1 MVFNTSLS
9 ERNPVLRVRDV
20 WERTNATVADFKLV
34 VPSTSMPL
42 IPFSTHGS
50 ATVRNSRHLDARH
63 KQYKWKSTSFPGS
76 CFYPGNEVEWK
87 AVRAV
92 FKWLSKVI
100 TWLPLPLLVIGSR
113 KFFNQWVNPQP
124 LAPCTRDFSRA
135 LSELQII
142 ARNCDWFIVLFVPVV
157 IGRKNWFGFGFSTV
171 IWKPI

>member
-63 KQYKWKSTSFPGS
+63 KHYKWKSTSFPGS

-92 FKWLSKVI
+92 FKWPAVESNYVIAIATLSY
-100 TWLPLPLLVIGSR
+100 WLAQVFQPMRSKSTTTR
-113 KFFNQWVNPQP
+113 TMYAWFFPRFERV
-124 LAPCTRDFSRA
+124 AD
-135 LSELQII
+135 
-142 ARNCDWFIVLFVPVV
+142 NC
-157 IGRKNWFGFGFSTV
+157 
-171 IWKPI
+171 